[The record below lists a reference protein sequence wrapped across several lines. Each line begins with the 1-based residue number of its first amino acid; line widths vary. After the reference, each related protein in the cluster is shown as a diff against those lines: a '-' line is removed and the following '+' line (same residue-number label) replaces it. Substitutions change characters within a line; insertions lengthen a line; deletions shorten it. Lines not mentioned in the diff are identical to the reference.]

1 MEDLFES
8 YDLEGLTEEDDLLG
22 YVGEIKQLKQEYRR
36 IHAVLKAGD
45 SENFATNYPYYDAE
59 MKRLTDEF
67 KEANKKVFAVKKAD
81 RKVDVDNPLVTREKT
96 QVLSKRRYFMEQ
108 VNAEIASSDL
118 EKLTQFERIRMHV
131 DHFQS
136 RLDKFIEMCSDLD
149 AVFGLE
155 DHGLHEE
162 NSKLRESIRNLIE
175 SGREKLNEIDAANR
189 SFADDRAAEA
199 DAEKKLKSES
209 LLACAKDLKHEID
222 IRHDSLVK
230 KLSVDFSKLSDFEI
244 LDLKKQVSNLHTE
257 LRELIDKVSGF
268 KKFVVQCENSAADLS
283 KDATTKCDAC
293 NAALG
298 KYLEK
303 LAETISSRDISEKKL
318 AASAGLKIECKKFSG
333 HDCPTD
339 IYTFRADFKKF
350 VEPFVQ
356 KSLWG
361 DYLKKNLLLGSA
373 LNLVTK
379 IDGVDEIWKKLT
391 EVYGDAALML
401 QKKLLSLEKL
411 PNMENIKDDAKLLG
425 CLTTLLN
432 TITEL
437 SNLAKDFSLENEL
450 YYGVGLQKILDLIGT
465 KGRRKF
471 VKSIALEKS
480 LDGKGK
486 WNKLVEFLKAD
497 LKVREALVLDER
509 ISKSTGSDGRD
520 KDKPKDNSR
529 QKQNDND
536 KSGSNTKANSYTS
549 NNPPAAATVACTL
562 CGKDQDHVVSFRPD
576 KTPYIEYIACKIFAD
591 KTPKERDNYLF
602 KKHFCNKCL
611 TPGVKFAS
619 KHNCDAKFVCPQ
631 KFMKNGVETE
641 CKKHVLVCGHHCK
654 EKSNNDLLDAY
665 KKSVLQTNGG
675 FSDFSKNISISCFSE
690 SFTSEEPE
698 GDSDDPDSIFSFQT
712 VKLLSHLFNIF
723 YDSGCGD
730 LVSSKRAIDILESMG
745 RAKLLRPGP
754 LILEGV
760 NNQVSICKHGRYE
773 IRIPLANGTDAVMS
787 GLCFDNVTSDF
798 PVYTLTEV
806 EKDFCAKIKALDKTL
821 FDRLPQLPKEVGG
834 KVDIMIGKH
843 YLKYFPKEIARLD
856 SGLTLYESMFESV
869 DRTKGVIAGPHPEF
883 TKVHRS
889 SNFSNELSYYTSD
902 VKAYV
907 DYVRAV
913 MSVPSFGVQNTY
925 QNFEVSDSLKV
936 HHCVPVNAASPIAAS
951 NVNGC
956 AFGDPRAGMGL
967 HGKNSDVYVS
977 RGGPKCLKIFEK
989 IENSGTEISYRC
1001 MDCRNCQKCLKDGLI
1016 EEISIQKEMEQG
1028 LINKNVSLDLVSGC
1042 ASTGMPFLANP
1053 DTRLVTNDRIARKV
1067 FDSQVKN
1074 LSKSEK
1080 DRLDTLASEQKLQDL
1095 GYVDWLHNIAEEDRN
1110 SILNSLVRYFIP
1122 WRVVWSKS
1130 LSTPIRTVFDASSKT
1145 ISGYSLND
1153 LLPEG
1158 VNTMNNLIQIIL
1170 RWSIC
1175 VFGYHTDVRKMYNS
1189 IRMNKEFWRFQLYWW
1204 SSTLKP
1210 GDEPLIKVIKTAIYG
1225 VKCSGNQAERALRML
1240 AEMMAEEYPMAY
1252 ETIMNDLYVDD
1263 CISGEETS
1271 EARAKATDE
1280 LKACLDKINFTLKGF
1295 VFSGEDPD
1303 GSLSEDGVSLLVGGI
1318 RWFPKGDFWK
1328 LNIGMINFARKVRG
1342 RKLTNENEIPE
1353 ELCLRLCVSVTGE
1366 IFDPPGRTVPITAG
1380 LKLDISHIHKSGFTW
1395 DDVLPENIR
1404 AVWVKN
1410 FGLIQELGTLEYKRV
1425 IVPPNAKNLDIM
1437 TLDFGDA
1444 SLQLICVAIY
1454 ARFELKD
1461 GSYSCHLVFARS
1473 KIVPED
1479 TSIPRAE
1486 LIAASHNAATGFTV
1500 QKAFGKYHK
1509 RHMKFTDSTVAF
1521 HWLSC
1526 HKTGLKV
1533 GVRGHVVEVNRLT
1546 DREDWRHVPGNLNPA
1561 DIGTRKGATIADV
1574 SEDSPWVNGLDWMS
1588 LPVSEF
1594 PVKTID
1600 EINLTPEEMVEAA
1613 REKITL
1619 KTFHSQRNTSF
1630 DGKFD
1635 DQVKLRY
1642 KYSKYLVDPN
1652 KYRFRKVLRIMGL
1665 VLKFIKTAAKNV
1677 PKVAENPIFQH
1688 VSPNDLP
1695 AMYHN
1700 KLDKFI
1706 VTEKSTSQTG
1716 LVVEVSDQM
1725 LKWALNYFSVKT
1737 TAEVQHFID
1746 ARKYG
1751 NISKNID
1758 GILYYS
1764 GRILPDQKLQG
1775 SPELC
1780 QSALDLCSTT
1790 FCVPVMDSYSP
1801 VAISIAL
1808 EIHWY
1813 HPDVPHR
1820 GNETVHRQVLRVAHI
1835 IGGFSLVVMIKDGC
1849 RRCRILNRKAIEVA
1863 MGSIQDVNLCIAPAF
1878 YATQLDIVGPF
1889 KCYSVANKRATLKI
1903 WFLVFCCCT
1912 TGAINIR
1919 AMEDYS
1925 TDAFVLGFVRFSCQ
1939 FGYPRYLLPDAGSQ
1953 LIKGCQDM
1961 QYSYTDS
1968 KQILSVEYGVQY
1980 EPCPVGAHYVH
1991 GKVERKIQE
2000 VRKSVTIAVTNERLS
2015 IVQWE
2020 TLMAQISNSINNLP
2034 IGLKNRRSNLENLDL
2049 LTPNRLI
2056 LGRNNERCPNKPLIL
2071 CPDHKRMLESNSNIF
2086 KAWFDAWLVSYV
2098 PTLVERP
2105 KWHSSNGVI
2114 QTGDVVL
2121 FLKAE
2126 KEFDMQ
2132 YQYGIVS
2139 SVTPGADGQIRKVEV
2154 EYRNFNE
2161 GVTRKTQRTVREL
2174 VIIHPVD
2181 ELDIYERLYELY
2193 DGSD

>member
-1 MEDLFES
+1 M
-8 YDLEGLTEEDDLLG
+8 
-22 YVGEIKQLKQEYRR
+22 
-36 IHAVLKAGD
+36 
-45 SENFATNYPYYDAE
+45 
-59 MKRLTDEF
+59 
-67 KEANKKVFAVKKAD
+67 
-81 RKVDVDNPLVTREKT
+81 
-96 QVLSKRRYFMEQ
+96 
-108 VNAEIASSDL
+108 
-118 EKLTQFERIRMHV
+118 
-131 DHFQS
+131 
-136 RLDKFIEMCSDLD
+136 
-149 AVFGLE
+149 
-155 DHGLHEE
+155 
-162 NSKLRESIRNLIE
+162 
-175 SGREKLNEIDAANR
+175 
-189 SFADDRAAEA
+189 
-199 DAEKKLKSES
+199 
-209 LLACAKDLKHEID
+209 
-222 IRHDSLVK
+222 
-230 KLSVDFSKLSDFEI
+230 
-244 LDLKKQVSNLHTE
+244 
-257 LRELIDKVSGF
+257 
-268 KKFVVQCENSAADLS
+268 
-283 KDATTKCDAC
+283 
-293 NAALG
+293 
-298 KYLEK
+298 
-303 LAETISSRDISEKKL
+303 
-318 AASAGLKIECKKFSG
+318 
-333 HDCPTD
+333 
-339 IYTFRADFKKF
+339 
-350 VEPFVQ
+350 
-356 KSLWG
+356 
-361 DYLKKNLLLGSA
+361 
-373 LNLVTK
+373 
-379 IDGVDEIWKKLT
+379 
-391 EVYGDAALML
+391 
-401 QKKLLSLEKL
+401 
-411 PNMENIKDDAKLLG
+411 
-425 CLTTLLN
+425 
-432 TITEL
+432 
-437 SNLAKDFSLENEL
+437 
-450 YYGVGLQKILDLIGT
+450 
-465 KGRRKF
+465 
-471 VKSIALEKS
+471 
-480 LDGKGK
+480 
-486 WNKLVEFLKAD
+486 
-497 LKVREALVLDER
+497 
-509 ISKSTGSDGRD
+509 
-520 KDKPKDNSR
+520 
-529 QKQNDND
+529 
-536 KSGSNTKANSYTS
+536 
-549 NNPPAAATVACTL
+549 
-562 CGKDQDHVVSFRPD
+562 
-576 KTPYIEYIACKIFAD
+576 
-591 KTPKERDNYLF
+591 
-602 KKHFCNKCL
+602 
-611 TPGVKFAS
+611 
-619 KHNCDAKFVCPQ
+619 
-631 KFMKNGVETE
+631 
-641 CKKHVLVCGHHCK
+641 
-654 EKSNNDLLDAY
+654 
-665 KKSVLQTNGG
+665 
-675 FSDFSKNISISCFSE
+675 
-690 SFTSEEPE
+690 
-698 GDSDDPDSIFSFQT
+698 
-712 VKLLSHLFNIF
+712 
-723 YDSGCGD
+723 
-730 LVSSKRAIDILESMG
+730 SSKRAIDILESMG

-1001 MDCRNCQKCLKDGLI
+1001 MDCRNCQKCLKDGLT

-1189 IRMNKEFWRFQLYWW
+1189 IRMKKEFWRFQLYWW

-1630 DGKFD
+1630 DGEFD

-1652 KYRFRKVLRIMGL
+1652 RYRL
-1665 VLKFIKTAAKNV
+1665 
-1677 PKVAENPIFQH
+1677 
-1688 VSPNDLP
+1688 
-1695 AMYHN
+1695 
-1700 KLDKFI
+1700 
-1706 VTEKSTSQTG
+1706 
-1716 LVVEVSDQM
+1716 
-1725 LKWALNYFSVKT
+1725 
-1737 TAEVQHFID
+1737 
-1746 ARKYG
+1746 
-1751 NISKNID
+1751 
-1758 GILYYS
+1758 
-1764 GRILPDQKLQG
+1764 
-1775 SPELC
+1775 
-1780 QSALDLCSTT
+1780 
-1790 FCVPVMDSYSP
+1790 
-1801 VAISIAL
+1801 
-1808 EIHWY
+1808 
-1813 HPDVPHR
+1813 
-1820 GNETVHRQVLRVAHI
+1820 
-1835 IGGFSLVVMIKDGC
+1835 
-1849 RRCRILNRKAIEVA
+1849 
-1863 MGSIQDVNLCIAPAF
+1863 
-1878 YATQLDIVGPF
+1878 
-1889 KCYSVANKRATLKI
+1889 
-1903 WFLVFCCCT
+1903 
-1912 TGAINIR
+1912 
-1919 AMEDYS
+1919 
-1925 TDAFVLGFVRFSCQ
+1925 
-1939 FGYPRYLLPDAGSQ
+1939 
-1953 LIKGCQDM
+1953 
-1961 QYSYTDS
+1961 
-1968 KQILSVEYGVQY
+1968 
-1980 EPCPVGAHYVH
+1980 
-1991 GKVERKIQE
+1991 
-2000 VRKSVTIAVTNERLS
+2000 
-2015 IVQWE
+2015 
-2020 TLMAQISNSINNLP
+2020 
-2034 IGLKNRRSNLENLDL
+2034 
-2049 LTPNRLI
+2049 
-2056 LGRNNERCPNKPLIL
+2056 
-2071 CPDHKRMLESNSNIF
+2071 
-2086 KAWFDAWLVSYV
+2086 
-2098 PTLVERP
+2098 
-2105 KWHSSNGVI
+2105 
-2114 QTGDVVL
+2114 
-2121 FLKAE
+2121 
-2126 KEFDMQ
+2126 
-2132 YQYGIVS
+2132 
-2139 SVTPGADGQIRKVEV
+2139 
-2154 EYRNFNE
+2154 
-2161 GVTRKTQRTVREL
+2161 
-2174 VIIHPVD
+2174 
-2181 ELDIYERLYELY
+2181 
-2193 DGSD
+2193 